1 MFINS
6 RILRKDLPLNAVPHT
21 LLVTAPQRSN
31 EQALVPIPR
40 EPVDD
45 HILRYDGHT
54 LSEDA
59 DVFVFCQNFHPALI
73 ILLLEIRL
81 YSRIR
86 LLVDIRCVLQLK
98 RVSFFIIQII

>member
-59 DVFVFCQNFHPALI
+59 DVFVFLQNFHSACI
-73 ILLLEIRL
+73 ILLL
-81 YSRIR
+81 
-86 LLVDIRCVLQLK
+86 
-98 RVSFFIIQII
+98 

>member
-6 RILRKDLPLNAVPHT
+6 RILRKNLPLNAVPHT

-31 EQALVPIPR
+31 EQALVPVSG

-45 HILRYDGHT
+45 HILRDDGHT

-59 DVFVFCQNFHPALI
+59 DVFVFRQNFHSACI
-73 ILLLEIRL
+73 ILLL
-81 YSRIR
+81 
-86 LLVDIRCVLQLK
+86 
-98 RVSFFIIQII
+98 